1 MVSVS
6 TMWDTA
12 RDQRRQD
19 CRPLGTQRSQA
30 QVTLE
35 KPSPGVSELVQNINL
50 PIWDTQSFQRETQR
64 KSPLNTP

>member
-6 TMWDTA
+6 TTWDTA

-30 QVTLE
+30 QGTLE
-35 KPSPGVSELVQNINL
+35 KPSPGVSELVQNISL

>member
-6 TMWDTA
+6 TTWDTA

-35 KPSPGVSELVQNINL
+35 KPSPGVSELVQNINP